1 MRRYLLVAGVIVLA
15 IGVAIAAVAALA
27 AAETGRFPRLGGG
40 AGRQPRAW

>member
-40 AGRQPRAW
+40 VGRQPRTS

>member
-27 AAETGRFPRLGGG
+27 AAETGRFPRLG
-40 AGRQPRAW
+40 AGSRPSGW